1 MENIFNISIRLTS
14 DDFDFIS
21 FNEHF
26 SDYKTVCHKKGES
39 IVLENPNSNFR
50 SKKNIFIVEDIY
62 QINKIDYDFDFQT
75 IVLIFERI
83 NTIITKCSGNIRKEV
98 YIQCHA
104 NNQQFGIDI
113 SNNFI
118 NKLSE
123 HNYSIVLSGIVLLGD
138 D

>member
-1 MENIFNISIRLTS
+1 MENIFNISIRLAS
-14 DDFDFIS
+14 DDFDFTS

-26 SDYKTVCHKKGES
+26 SNYRTIHHKKGES
-39 IVLENPNSNFR
+39 IILEKPNSSFR
-50 SKKNIFIVEDIY
+50 AKKNIFIVEDIY
-62 QINKIDYDFDFQT
+62 QISKMDHDFDFQNM
-75 IVLIFERI
+75 IFLFEKI
-83 NTIITKCSGNIRKEV
+83 DTIITNCSVNIRKEV

-118 NKLSE
+118 NQLSK